1 MAPAVNN
8 ANGQKGMFAILSL
21 PWQAL
26 PVIFDEIELLVEL
39 GAPAH
44 PAPVNMAVDEVLL
57 KSTRRPILRV
67 YGWQR
72 AAVTYGYFEQWEPV
86 AKAYP
91 DRDRVRRWTGGGVV
105 PHGED
110 WTYSLIVPRAHPFA
124 RVATAE
130 SYRVIHEILGAAM
143 RSGGVQAQVTPQA
156 APKIS
161 QACFENPAQYD
172 LLAGDHKIA
181 GAAQRRPRHG
191 MLHQGSVQA
200 TNIPKGLAA
209 HLAGMLSKEV
219 IPCTLGAEELAAA
232 EALSA
237 SQYAT
242 EAWNRKF

>member
-1 MAPAVNN
+1 
-8 ANGQKGMFAILSL
+8 MFAILWPL
-21 PWQAL
+21 WHAGW
-26 PVIFDEIELLVEL
+26 VIFAEIELIDEQ
-39 GAPAH
+39 GTPAH

-57 KSTRRPILRV
+57 KSAQRPILRV
-67 YGWQR
+67 YGWR
-72 AAVTYGYFEQWEPV
+72 GLAVTYGYFERWEPV
-86 AKAYP
+86 AAQYP
-91 DRDRVRRWTGGGVV
+91 ERDRVRRWTGGGVV

-124 RVATAE
+124 LVATAE
-130 SYRVIHEILGAAM
+130 SYRVIHELLGAAM
-143 RSGGVQAQVTPQA
+143 RTGGVQARVTPQA

-181 GAAQRRPRHG
+181 GAAQRRSRFG

-200 TNIPKGLAA
+200 TEIPAGLAA
-209 HLAGMLSKEV
+209 HLAGVLAETV
-219 IPCTLGAEELAAA
+219 IPRPLGADELAAA

-237 SQYAT
+237 TRYAT